1 MSRIFWTITLLLVL
15 SGVARAEPEAAL
27 GEGRELFIARCS
39 SCHSVDYIEMH
50 ARFGTRSLWE
60 SQVTKM
66 RNAYKAPMSDEDA
79 KVIVDYLVRQYGP
92 ARTDLGQRTTPSNS
106 ISKTSVAPGLI
117 TGGAP
122 RSP

>member
-1 MSRIFWTITLLLVL
+1 M
-15 SGVARAEPEAAL
+15 

-39 SCHSVDYIEMH
+39 SCHNVDYIEMH
-50 ARFGTRSLWE
+50 ARFVTRALWE

-66 RNAYKAPMSDEDA
+66 RDAYKAPMSDEDV

-106 ISKTSVAPGLI
+106 LSKTSVVPA
-117 TGGAP
+117 
-122 RSP
+122 

>member
-1 MSRIFWTITLLLVL
+1 MNRTLWTVTLMLMP
-15 SGVARAEPEAAL
+15 SGLALAEPEAAP

-39 SCHSVDYIEMH
+39 SCHSVDYVEMH
-50 ARFGTRSLWE
+50 ARFGTRALWE

-79 KVIVDYLVRQYGP
+79 QIILNYLERQYGP
-92 ARTDLGQRTTPSNS
+92 GRTDTSQSTTPRSS
-106 ISKTSVAPGLI
+106 MSKTSVASGLMV
-117 TGGAP
+117 GGAP